1 MSIVDLQKYWTDHSV
16 VTDQMVIDLKEEL
29 KIKPYEG
36 LMIVKNENHVK
47 AFNEPIPEGFVAWL
61 IVDKRIPKITQAT
74 HKVKSFIY
82 TYTYIFLTSS
92 GLFISKYTFTQM
104 NFILSPLF

>member
-16 VTDQMVIDLKEEL
+16 VTDQMVMDLKEEL

-47 AFNEPIPEGFVAWL
+47 AFNERIPEGFVAWL
-61 IVDKRIPKITQAT
+61 IVDKRLPKMDGYFLNDSN
-74 HKVKSFIY
+74 VCY
-82 TYTYIFLTSS
+82 TTPY
-92 GLFISKYTFTQM
+92 GENGRRRK
-104 NFILSPLF
+104 

>member
-16 VTDQMVIDLKEEL
+16 VTDQMVMDLKEEL

-36 LMIVKNENHVK
+36 LMIVKNENHEK

-61 IVDKRIPKITQAT
+61 IVDKRLPKMTGYFLNDT
-74 HKVKSFIY
+74 NVCY
-82 TYTYIFLTSS
+82 TTPY
-92 GLFISKYTFTQM
+92 GKQGRRRK
-104 NFILSPLF
+104 

>member
-16 VTDQMVIDLKEEL
+16 VTDQMVMDLKEEL

-36 LMIVKNENHVK
+36 LMIVKNDDHVK

-61 IVDKRIPKITQAT
+61 IVDKRIPRMTGYFLNDT
-74 HKVKSFIY
+74 NVCY
-82 TYTYIFLTSS
+82 TTLY
-92 GLFISKYTFTQM
+92 GENGMRRK
-104 NFILSPLF
+104 

>member
-16 VTDQMVIDLKEEL
+16 VTDQMVMDLKEEL
-29 KIKPYEG
+29 KVKPYEG

-61 IVDKRIPKITQAT
+61 IVDKRLPTLTEYFLNNSIVQLCTNFKNSILLIIN
-74 HKVKSFIY
+74 FN
-82 TYTYIFLTSS
+82 IFV
-92 GLFISKYTFTQM
+92 
-104 NFILSPLF
+104 

>member
-16 VTDQMVIDLKEEL
+16 VTDQMVMDLKEEL

-47 AFNEPIPEGFVAWL
+47 VFNEPIPEGFVAWL
-61 IVDKRIPKITQAT
+61 IVDKRIPRMTGYFLNDT
-74 HKVKSFIY
+74 NVCY
-82 TYTYIFLTSS
+82 TTPY
-92 GLFISKYTFTQM
+92 GENGMRRK
-104 NFILSPLF
+104 

>member
-36 LMIVKNENHVK
+36 LMIIKNENHEK

-61 IVDKRIPKITQAT
+61 IVDKRIPKMTGYFLNDDN
-74 HKVKSFIY
+74 VCY
-82 TYTYIFLTSS
+82 TTPY
-92 GLFISKYTFTQM
+92 GENGMRRK
-104 NFILSPLF
+104 